1 MGIMLLSIIATMVMS
16 LKERKIS
23 VFTIFS
29 GIYLLCTSLNIENVY
44 LNEILFICWSVIH
57 FLFMTTEPGKDAF
70 KFLSYLSIM
79 FLYNSIISEF
89 ELKAYTLFS
98 MLGYVIVAILTLRK
112 ILIKYI
118 ENIDVFEYLV
128 FGFIYFC
135 ALLQYNN
142 EFDGILFGILLATI
156 VIMSYIN
163 KYGALFMVSIF
174 AILVNVFIL
183 TREFWFSVPWWLYLL
198 AVGIV
203 LIGFAI
209 RNEISDKK
217 SKMNVINILKDIKD
231 KIEK

>member
-1 MGIMLLSIIATMVMS
+1 M
-16 LKERKIS
+16 
-23 VFTIFS
+23 
-29 GIYLLCTSLNIENVY
+29 
-44 LNEILFICWSVIH
+44 
-57 FLFMTTEPGKDAF
+57 
-70 KFLSYLSIM
+70 
-79 FLYNSIISEF
+79 
-89 ELKAYTLFS
+89 
-98 MLGYVIVAILTLRK
+98 
-112 ILIKYI
+112 
-118 ENIDVFEYLV
+118 

-163 KYGALFMVSIF
+163 KYGAWFMVSIF